1 MDERAVIK
9 QAQRGDENALAKL
22 YENHR
27 EQIFRL
33 ACLYSQS
40 QEDAEDILHETFIK
54 AFRSI
59 KSYKEIEGV
68 SFVTWI
74 NRICINHALDHL
86 RKQKREMV
94 NHRLSLEEMGI
105 HVESGDNSPDKSAEM
120 TQILRL
126 IQKAVHKLTPKQQV
140 IFDLR
145 YTQHWSIEEI
155 AELSKCSMSNVKN
168 QLFRSLAKL
177 RKHLAQVL
185 EES

>member
-1 MDERAVIK
+1 MAR
-9 QAQRGDENALAKL
+9 L

-27 EQIFRL
+27 ERIFRV

-54 AFRSI
+54 AFRGI
-59 KSYKEIEGV
+59 KSYKEIKGA

-86 RKQKREMV
+86 RKKKREMV
-94 NHRLSLEEMGI
+94 NHHFSPKEMGI
-105 HVESGDNSPDKSAEM
+105 NVESGDISPDKSAEM
-120 TQILRL
+120 TQILGL
-126 IQKAVHKLTPKQQV
+126 IQKAVQKLTPKQQV

-155 AELSKCSMSNVKN
+155 AGLSKCSISNVRN

-177 RKHLAQVL
+177 RKHLAHVL